1 MALKNYALAVN
12 GGSVSK
18 IAMSGEGTWSEAG
31 TIENIRDLDTSTYHG
46 VSINASSN
54 GTFTDRITFSEV
66 VTLKE
71 IYVKVSTGGGGMH
84 GGGGSLNVKLYNSS
98 NGLIATL
105 VNLTSAGAVDQ
116 TFTGTWDAV
125 KYIEIQG
132 SCGSSEGGSGGANCS
147 ELKPYGISSY
157 KDIGL
162 RIKAGASILKIG
174 VEALTA
180 SHKLRIHKNGTTYGI
195 PLVATNDADATG
207 LRIYDGV
214 SIKALPKVD

>member
-18 IAMSGEGTWSEAG
+18 TAMSGNGAWSETG
-31 TIENIRDLDTSTYHG
+31 TIENIRDLNTSTLHG
-46 VSINASSN
+46 VSLEASANA
-54 GTFTDRITFSEV
+54 TFTDRITFSKV

-71 IYVKVSTGGGGMH
+71 IYVKGSAGGGGMS
-84 GGGGSLNVKLYNSS
+84 GGGGGLTVKLYNSS
-98 NGLIATL
+98 NGLIATV
-105 VNLTSAGAVDQ
+105 VNLGSAGAVDQ
-116 TFTGTWDAV
+116 TFTGTWNAV
-125 KYIEIQG
+125 KYIEFQG
-132 SCGSSEGGSGGANCS
+132 SCGSSGSGSGGATCS
-147 ELKPYGISSY
+147 ELTPYGIGY
-157 KDIGL
+157 DDIGL

-195 PLVATNDADATG
+195 PLVATNDTDATG